1 MAKVNSVIGI
11 EYNSYEI
18 RAVEMTKNVDNSLSI
33 TNYGSVKIQEGV
45 ISEGVIS
52 DASLFGASLNDLYD
66 VAKFNKATP
75 IIVGVNNEN
84 VIMRYATFPKV
95 PQDKLRSV
103 VSMQAQDFIP
113 VPVSELT
120 LDFVVIDETT
130 DDDDQP
136 ALNVLLIGARNTM
149 IQNVMQNFESVKVEV
164 HDIDSTFLAWCR
176 VAIDEI
182 KDVATFAYLSLTDD
196 VLNFVA
202 IADGEIKMVRSINI
216 PDRAIIEVKKAFHS
230 PDELTS
236 VEMDTV
242 VELLQSELS
251 SSMNYFQMQTN
262 LIIESIY
269 FTALTPL
276 EGEMAQQLAQRAYV
290 PLVVP
295 TFYSEYSSSNFSPKE
310 YAGCISLA
318 KSIIAEV

>member
-1 MAKVNSVIGI
+1 MAKVNSAIGI

-18 RAVEMTKNVDNSLSI
+18 RAVELTKNADNSYSVTNFGSI
-33 TNYGSVKIQEGV
+33 PLQDGV
-45 ISEGVIS
+45 ISEGIIT
-52 DASLFGASLNDLYD
+52 DGNLFMASLNDLYD
-66 VAKFNKATP
+66 SAKFNKATP

-113 VPVSELT
+113 VPISELT

-136 ALNVLLIGARNTM
+136 ALNVLLVGARNTM
-149 IQNVMQNFESVKVEV
+149 IQNIIQNFEGVRLEV
-164 HDIDSTFLAWCR
+164 NDIDSSFLAWCR
-176 VAIDEI
+176 VAINEI

-202 IADGEIKMVRSINI
+202 VTDGDIKMVRSINI
-216 PDRAIIEVKKAFHS
+216 PDRAIVEVKKAFHS

-236 VEMDTV
+236 IEMETIT
-242 VELLQSELS
+242 ELLQSELS

-262 LIIESIY
+262 LVVESIY
-269 FTALTPL
+269 FSAFTPL
-276 EGEMAQQLAQRAYV
+276 ESNFAQALAERAYV

-295 TFYSEYSSSNFSPKE
+295 TFYSEYTTGNFSPKE
-310 YAGCISLA
+310 YAGSISLA
-318 KSIIAEV
+318 KSLLEG

>member
-1 MAKVNSVIGI
+1 MAKINSAIGI
-11 EYNSYEI
+11 DYNSFEI
-18 RAVEMTKNVDNSLSI
+18 RAVELTKNSDNSYNV
-33 TNYGSVKIQEGV
+33 TNYGSIALEEGI
-45 ISEGVIS
+45 ISEGIVT
-52 DASLFGASLNDLYD
+52 DGNLFMAALNDLYD
-66 VAKFNKATP
+66 ASKFNKQTP
-75 IIVGVNNEN
+75 VVVGVNNEN

-95 PQDKLRSV
+95 PQDKLKSV

-136 ALNVLLIGARNTM
+136 ALNVLLIGARNIM
-149 IQNVMQNFESVKVEV
+149 IQNILQNFEGVKLEV
-164 HDIDSTFLAWCR
+164 NDIDSTFLAWCR
-176 VAIDEI
+176 VAINEI
-182 KDVATFAYLSLTDD
+182 NDVSTFAYFALTDD
-196 VLNFVA
+196 VLNF
-202 IADGEIKMVRSINI
+202 IAVSDGDIKMVRSINV
-216 PDRAIIEVKKAFHS
+216 PDRAIVEVKKAFHS
-230 PDELTS
+230 PEDVTS
-236 VEMDTV
+236 AEMETII
-242 VELLQSELS
+242 ELLQSELS

-276 EGEMAQQLAQRAYV
+276 EGDFAQSLAERAYV

-295 TFYSEYSSSNFSPKE
+295 TFYSEYTTGNFSPKE

-318 KSIIAEV
+318 KSLLEG

>member
-1 MAKVNSVIGI
+1 MAKINSAIGI
-11 EYNSYEI
+11 EYNSYELK
-18 RAVEMTKNVDNSLSI
+18 AVEIKKHSDNSY
-33 TNYGSVKIQEGV
+33 TVEKYASVPIQEGV
-45 ISEGVIS
+45 ISEGIIS
-52 DASLFGASLNDLYD
+52 DSNMFMASINDLFE
-66 VAKFNKATP
+66 AGKFTKESP
-75 IIVGVNNEN
+75 IVVGVNNEN

-95 PQDKLRSV
+95 PDDKLRSV

-113 VPVSELT
+113 VPVAELG

-149 IQNVMQNFESVKVEV
+149 LQNLIQNFEGVRLEINE
-164 HDIDSTFLAWCR
+164 IDSSFLAWCR
-176 VAIDEI
+176 IAIEEI
-182 KDVATFAYLSLTDD
+182 NDVSTFAYLSLTDD

-202 IADGEIKMVRSINI
+202 VSDKEIKMVRSINV

-230 PDELTS
+230 PSEVTS
-236 VEMDTV
+236 MEMETIT
-242 VELLQSELS
+242 ELLNSELS

-262 LIIESIY
+262 LIVESVY
-269 FTALTPL
+269 FTAATEL
-276 EGEMAQQLAQRAYV
+276 EGAFAQSIAERLYV

-295 TFYSEYSSSNFSPKE
+295 AFYSNYATGTFSPKE

-318 KSIIAEV
+318 KVVLEG